1 MWTKY
6 PTRWWRRTTAQ
17 RSALVKSSGLAERFR
32 RNRPRP
38 SGRFV
43 TMKAIPCPFCASC
56 EIRPYETD
64 EARVVMKCE
73 DCGASGPVCIDEVNA
88 VESWNYR
95 PSAQPE

>member
-6 PTRWWRRTTAQ
+6 PYPMVAPNYGTTI
-17 RSALVKSSGLAERFR
+17 SACEVERLDERFR
-32 RNRPRP
+32 RNHPRP

-43 TMKAIPCPFCASC
+43 TMKAIPCPFCTSC
-56 EIRPYETD
+56 EVRPYETD